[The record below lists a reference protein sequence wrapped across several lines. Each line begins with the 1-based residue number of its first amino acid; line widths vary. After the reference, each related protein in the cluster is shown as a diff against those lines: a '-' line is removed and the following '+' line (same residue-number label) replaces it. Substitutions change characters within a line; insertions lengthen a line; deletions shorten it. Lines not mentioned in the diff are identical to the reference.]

1 MDRLIHVKYV
11 KFNTNVPSICVI
23 FGMNSIN
30 HFFKRYLFQDIIAR
44 ARNSFIQY
52 ILLFNLA
59 FISTKN
65 FLRLIKRIDE

>member
-1 MDRLIHVKYV
+1 MLNLTQMFQV
-11 KFNTNVPSICVI
+11 CVI